1 VTTADRHEERGD
13 DTGGRWPLL
22 TTYLLAPALVVGLM
36 VYYLLLSKQ
45 VAGEWG
51 FPLDDS
57 WIHVRF
63 AQNLAAGYGFS
74 FNPGEPTSTTT
85 APVWTLLLTLAYRV
99 THEYLVTSAVLN
111 GLLCVLVVIAAGA
124 LARTIIPDRR
134 FGAAVSLV
142 VAATV
147 PLPWF
152 ALSGMEP
159 PLYIGLSLLGLL
171 AHVHFRRARDL
182 RAVTPTV
189 IFALAALSRPECL
202 VLFPLAMLDRLLFA
216 GRAEGGDGLVGWL
229 RQLALHT
236 PIFLAVIA
244 PVFLYNYS
252 VMDRPLPSSYYV
264 KAQKDGIMWAL
275 VTRDAEALSRSLTVD
290 PLRELSALLRLW
302 ARNNFVLVLPFFI
315 GLAGLVHQVATRVS
329 KHKSV
334 LILLAL
340 FGQPVAWAVS
350 AGFEPGPAF
359 QSQRYVANLGP
370 LYLILGMA
378 GGWWLLEALRKG
390 SLQRIPRGAL
400 MGAALLLVLV
410 TSLTRQPA
418 QAMMYARNVRDITQM
433 HVRVGRWVRDHI
445 PREAYLAL
453 NDIGAITMI
462 SGCRVFDMQG
472 LATPEVLDCI
482 DIEHVR
488 AGTSEDCQRELMR
501 AEQPD
506 YMISV
511 CWPREHDFLMLH
523 SDLFEPVFH
532 VELSDNI
539 TAAAP
544 MMVVYQTDWCR
555 HPPDLT
561 AADDPGP

>member
-1 VTTADRHEERGD
+1 MTTADRNEERGD
-13 DTGGRWPLL
+13 GTGGRWPLL
-22 TTYLLAPALVVGLM
+22 ATYLLAPALVIGLM

-63 AQNLAAGYGFS
+63 AQNLAAGNGFS

-85 APVWTLLLTLAYRV
+85 APLWTLLLALGYRI
-99 THEYLVTSAVLN
+99 THEYLITSAVLN
-111 GLLCVLVVIAAGA
+111 GLLCVLAVITAGA

-134 FGAAVSLV
+134 FGAAVALV

-159 PLYIGLSLLGLL
+159 PLYIWLSLLGIL
-171 AHVHFRRARDL
+171 AHVHFRQARGL
-182 RAVTPTV
+182 RAVIPTV
-189 IFALAALSRPECL
+189 IFALTALSRPECL

-216 GRAEGGDGLVGWL
+216 GRAEGGEGVVVWL
-229 RQLALHT
+229 KQLALHT

-244 PVFLYNYS
+244 PVFLYNWG

-275 VTRDAEALSRSLTVD
+275 VTRDDAALSRSLTLHPV
-290 PLRELSALLRLW
+290 RELYALLSLW
-302 ARNNFVLVLPFFI
+302 AGNNFVLILPLFI
-315 GLAGLVHQVATRVS
+315 GLAGLLHQVATRVA

-334 LILLAL
+334 LIALVL

-350 AGFEPGPAF
+350 AGFAPGPAF
-359 QSQRYVANLGP
+359 QSQRYVASLGP

-378 GGWWLLEALRKG
+378 GVWWLLDALREG
-390 SLQRIPRGAL
+390 SLRRIPRWVL
-400 MGAALLLVLV
+400 MGAALVLVLAA
-410 TSLTRQPA
+410 SLTRQPA
-418 QAMMYARNVRDITQM
+418 HAMIYARNVRDITQM
-433 HVRVGRWVRDHI
+433 HVRVGRWVRDHL

-453 NDIGAITMI
+453 NDIGAITMM

-472 LATPEVLDCI
+472 LVTTEVLDCI

-501 AEQPD
+501 AERPD

-511 CWPREHDFLMLH
+511 CWRRDHDFLMVH
-523 SDLFEPVFH
+523 SDLFEPIFH

-555 HPPDLT
+555 YPPDLT